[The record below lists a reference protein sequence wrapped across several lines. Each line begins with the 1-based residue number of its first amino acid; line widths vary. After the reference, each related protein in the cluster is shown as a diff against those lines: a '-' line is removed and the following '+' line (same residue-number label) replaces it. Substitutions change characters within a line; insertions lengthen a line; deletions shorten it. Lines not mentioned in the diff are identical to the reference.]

1 MTDVEHWVLST
12 LQPVRDR
19 RYYRWL
25 FPILAVVA
33 VCLSAVT
40 VSSRPAGASSLTND
54 RAKATILL
62 NQINRTDAQVGRL
75 GQKYDQALIKLH
87 AYNAEITNTK
97 ATVAAIEKNVSKGNS
112 QLRADVIFSYVTNG
126 GSQSNNPLFTKNAS
140 KAGETNVY
148 SQLAAG
154 NINTTIASLKSNRIR
169 LTRERGQ
176 LAAEDRHARSLT
188 RDAAHS
194 LHTAKMIQSGLNNT
208 LAHVKGQIAI
218 FLSQAE
224 AAATAA
230 SAAAL
235 NNATPTLNIPSP
247 PPDSKANIAIL
258 AAEHYI
264 GTPYVWGGASHSG
277 VDCSGLV
284 MLAYDA
290 AGIYL
295 PHYSGAQY
303 ADTMRVPLV
312 DIQPGDLL
320 FYGYNGD
327 EHVAMYVGH
336 GDMIEA
342 EMTGTVVH
350 IVPVRLGY
358 GFVGLGR
365 PRG

>member
-1 MTDVEHWVLST
+1 
-12 LQPVRDR
+12 
-19 RYYRWL
+19 
-25 FPILAVVA
+25 
-33 VCLSAVT
+33 
-40 VSSRPAGASSLTND
+40 
-54 RAKATILL
+54 
-62 NQINRTDAQVGRL
+62 
-75 GQKYDQALIKLH
+75 
-87 AYNAEITNTK
+87 
-97 ATVAAIEKNVSKGNS
+97 
-112 QLRADVIFSYVTNG
+112 
-126 GSQSNNPLFTKNAS
+126 
-140 KAGETNVY
+140 VY

-154 NINTTIASLKSNRIR
+154 NINTTIASLKTNRIK

-208 LAHVKGQIAI
+208 LAHVKGQIAV

-230 SAAAL
+230 STAAL
-235 NNATPTLNIPSP
+235 NNAAAPANNVVPP
-247 PPDSKANIAIL
+247 PPDSKANIAIA
-258 AAEHYI
+258 AAEQYI
-264 GTPYVWGGASHSG
+264 GVPYVWGGASRSG

-295 PHYSGAQY
+295 PHYSGGQY
-303 ADTMRVPLV
+303 DDTMRVPLV

-327 EHVAMYVGH
+327 EHVAMYVG
-336 GDMIEA
+336 GGQMIEA
-342 EMTGTVVH
+342 EMTGTTVH

-365 PRG
+365 PRA

>member
-1 MTDVEHWVLST
+1 VTDVEHWVLST
-12 LQPVRDR
+12 RQPARDR
-19 RYYRWL
+19 HHFRW
-25 FPILAVVA
+25 FFSFLAVVA
-33 VCLSAVT
+33 LSVSTVT
-40 VSSRPAGASSLTND
+40 VLPRTASATSLTND
-54 RAKATILL
+54 RAKAAILL
-62 NQINRTDAQVGRL
+62 NQINRTNAQIGRL
-75 GQKYDQALIKLH
+75 GQKYDQALIKLQS
-87 AYNAEITNTK
+87 YNSEIANTM
-97 ATVAAIEKNVSKGNS
+97 ATVAAIEKNVSKGNT

-126 GSQSNNPLFTKNAS
+126 GSQSDNPLFSKNAS
-140 KAGETNVY
+140 KTGARNVY

-154 NINTTIASLKSNRIR
+154 NINTTIASLKSNRIK

-188 RDAAHS
+188 VDAAHS
-194 LHTAKMIQSGLNNT
+194 LHTAKIIQSGLHNT
-208 LAHVKGQIAI
+208 LSHVKGQIAI
-218 FLSQAE
+218 YLSQAE
-224 AAATAA
+224 AAATVA
-230 SAAAL
+230 SAVTL
-235 NNATPTLNIPSP
+235 NSATPTLNIPAP

-258 AAEHYI
+258 AAEKYI

-290 AGIYL
+290 AGISL

-303 ADTMRVPLV
+303 NDTMRVPLV

-365 PRG
+365 PRA

>member
-1 MTDVEHWVLST
+1 V
-12 LQPVRDR
+12 P
-19 RYYRWL
+19 
-25 FPILAVVA
+25 
-33 VCLSAVT
+33 
-40 VSSRPAGASSLTND
+40 RPAGASSLTNE
-54 RAKATILL
+54 RAQAAILL

-87 AYNAEITNTK
+87 ALNTEIANTK
-97 ATVAAIEKNVSKGNS
+97 AIVAGIEKNVSKGNT

-126 GSQSNNPLFTKNAS
+126 GSQSNNPLFTNNAS
-140 KAGETNVY
+140 KTGARNVY

-154 NINTTIASLKSNRIR
+154 NIDTTIASLKSNRIK

-176 LAAEDRHARSLT
+176 LAAQDSNARSLT
-188 RDAAHS
+188 RDAAYS
-194 LHTAKMIQSGLNNT
+194 LHTAKMIQSGLSST

-218 FLSQAE
+218 YLSQAE

-235 NNATPTLNIPSP
+235 NNATPSLNFVAP
-247 PPDSKANIAIL
+247 PPDSKANIAIR
-258 AAEHYI
+258 AAESYI

-303 ADTMRVPLV
+303 DDTMRVPLV

-327 EHVAMYVGH
+327 EHVAMYVG
-336 GDMIEA
+336 GGQMIEA
-342 EMTGTVVH
+342 EMTGTLVH

>member
-1 MTDVEHWVLST
+1 M
-12 LQPVRDR
+12 P
-19 RYYRWL
+19 
-25 FPILAVVA
+25 
-33 VCLSAVT
+33 
-40 VSSRPAGASSLTND
+40 RPAGASSLTND
-54 RAKATILL
+54 RAKAAILL

-75 GQKYDQALIKLH
+75 GQKYDQSLINLH
-87 AYNAEITNTK
+87 TYNAEIANTK
-97 ATVAAIEKNVSKGNS
+97 ANVAAIEKNVSKGNS
-112 QLRADVIFSYVTNG
+112 QLRADVVFSYVTNG
-126 GSQSNNPLFTKNAS
+126 GSQSNNPLFSKNAD
-140 KAGETNVY
+140 KTGARNVY

-154 NINTTIASLKSNRIR
+154 NINTTIASLKSNRIK

-194 LHTAKMIQSGLNNT
+194 LHTAKMIQSGLSNT

-235 NNATPTLNIPSP
+235 NTATPTFNVVAP
-247 PPDSKANIAIL
+247 PPDSKANIAIR
-258 AAEHYI
+258 AAELYI

-284 MLAYDA
+284 MLAYEA

-303 ADTMRVPLV
+303 DDTMRVPLV

-327 EHVAMYVGH
+327 EHVAMYIG
-336 GDMIEA
+336 GGQMIEA
-342 EMTGTVVH
+342 EMTGTLVH